1 MVAGAGL
8 AIGRYALGPSSSGSQ
23 PAVGTVPV
31 QRTTIEA
38 HEIVGG
44 VLGYLGR
51 LALVAPGSGG
61 VVTWLPNTGTVVAAG
76 ERLYEVDGRPVVA
89 WAGDRPTWRDI
100 AAGMTDGPDVAEAEQ
115 NLVDLGYAAAAEL
128 TVDDHF
134 TSATATAIR
143 RWQSALGV
151 PQTGGIALGTVV
163 FLATPARVAEVAAAL
178 GAPLQPGSP
187 IMSVTSTA
195 RVVTVHLDVT
205 RVGALRVGDPVTIAV
220 AAGGTP
226 LDGHVT
232 DVGAPVSPS
241 EGGAAQAPVSIGLDA
256 PDAAAGI
263 PDSAPVQVTI
273 TTARR
278 DNVLVV
284 PIDALLAAPGG
295 GYQVVLVDDDGRHQI
310 RVTTGLFDETGGR
323 VEVTGDGIVA
333 GALVEVPAT

>member
-1 MVAGAGL
+1 
-8 AIGRYALGPSSSGSQ
+8 
-23 PAVGTVPV
+23 
-31 QRTTIEA
+31 
-38 HEIVGG
+38 
-44 VLGYLGR
+44 
-51 LALVAPGSGG
+51 
-61 VVTWLPNTGTVVAAG
+61 
-76 ERLYEVDGRPVVA
+76 
-89 WAGDRPTWRDI
+89 
-100 AAGMTDGPDVAEAEQ
+100 MTDGPDVAEAEQ

-195 RVVTVHLDVT
+195 RIVTVHLDVT

-323 VEVTGDGIVA
+323 VEVTGDGVVA